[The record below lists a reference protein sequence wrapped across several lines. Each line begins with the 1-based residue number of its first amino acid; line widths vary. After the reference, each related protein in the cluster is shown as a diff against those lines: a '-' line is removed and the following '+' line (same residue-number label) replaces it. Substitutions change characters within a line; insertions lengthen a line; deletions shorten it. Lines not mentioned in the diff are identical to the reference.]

1 MHSEQ
6 TTTTYSSPVS
16 AAQGGGP
23 KKEVMLWQTPKCC
36 TRSLTLTEQPT
47 LVGGGPSLQLVL
59 TAPDAQDFS
68 PCLCETLGCVH
79 KTTTFAVPGNAA
91 PVHAQPA
98 GGLLI
103 HAEPLG
109 QLQAAT
115 ALATAV
121 GTARA
126 WVRTTHFRAERRGGS
141 RVMRFTFPGIN
152 KKTSF
157 SFPVILKSCCY
168 TPPLLSSEASHP
180 EGKSEHL
187 DTF

>member
-6 TTTTYSSPVS
+6 TTITYSSPVS
-16 AAQGGGP
+16 TAQGGGP
-23 KKEVMLWQTPKCC
+23 YTEMMLWQTPRCC

-47 LVGGGPSLQLVL
+47 VVGGGPSLQLVL
-59 TAPDAQDFS
+59 TTTDAQDFS
-68 PCLCETLGCVH
+68 LCLCKTLGCAH
-79 KTTTFAVPGNAA
+79 KPTTVAVPGNAA
-91 PVHAQPA
+91 PVHAQSA

-115 ALATAV
+115 ALTTAA

-126 WVRTTHFRAERRGGS
+126 WVRNTHFRAERRGGS
-141 RVMRFTFPGIN
+141 RVMCFTFPGIN

-157 SFPVILKSCCY
+157 SFPVILRSCCY
-168 TPPLLSSEASHP
+168 IPPLLSSEASH
-180 EGKSEHL
+180 
-187 DTF
+187 T

>member
-103 HAEPLG
+103 HAAGSNSLG
-109 QLQAAT
+109 YCSGNSQSSGQDHTFQGREERWLT
-115 ALATAV
+115 CDAL
-121 GTARA
+121 
-126 WVRTTHFRAERRGGS
+126 
-141 RVMRFTFPGIN
+141 
-152 KKTSF
+152 
-157 SFPVILKSCCY
+157 
-168 TPPLLSSEASHP
+168 
-180 EGKSEHL
+180 HL
-187 DTF
+187 PRHQ